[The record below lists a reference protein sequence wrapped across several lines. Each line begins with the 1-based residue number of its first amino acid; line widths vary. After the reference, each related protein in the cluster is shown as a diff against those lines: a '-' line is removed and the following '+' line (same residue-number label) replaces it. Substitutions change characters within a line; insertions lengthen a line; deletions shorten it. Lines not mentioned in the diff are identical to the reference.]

1 MRVAMREVSNMYPKG
16 IQLRNRS
23 RVSNVAPTRE
33 ALDELSWNIENTKL
47 INYVG
52 QQIKSHLTN
61 SFKSTSNK

>member
-23 RVSNVAPTRE
+23 SVSNVAPTKE

-52 QQIKSHLTN
+52 QQKKKISSHE
-61 SFKSTSNK
+61 FFQIYI

>member
-23 RVSNVAPTRE
+23 SVSNVAPTRE

-52 QQIKSHLTN
+52 QQKKSHLTN

>member
-52 QQIKSHLTN
+52 QQQKIS
-61 SFKSTSNK
+61 SNEFFQIYI

>member
-1 MRVAMREVSNMYPKG
+1 MYPKG

-23 RVSNVAPTRE
+23 SVSNVAPTRE

-52 QQIKSHLTN
+52 QQQKIS
-61 SFKSTSNK
+61 SNEFFQIYI